1 MIESIQR
8 NAPQFKQKH
17 MQSITLKAPAKINLA
32 LRVGNRRA
40 DGFHEIRSLMQAI
53 SLYDEITISITEPGS
68 VEEFFFID
76 GPQSERVPTNY
87 KDNLTFLAVALIR
100 ENYPDIPSVKVDLIK
115 NIPVGAGLGGGSSDA
130 AAALIGMNR
139 LFNLGFD
146 RAMLTKLGAALGSD
160 VPFFFSSGSAL
171 VSGRGEIIEEIE
183 LPLDYHLALITPPER
198 VSTTEAYR
206 VLNRPQS
213 AERDD
218 DTGLTLFEGAS
229 TFYGSGTISDLLP
242 ALLGSGNDF
251 EDKFLEVNGLQNSA
265 EGVAESLGLIRKQFR
280 SLGSRLTRLS
290 GSGSAVFGIF
300 DSAVPH
306 ERLQAVLRE
315 GWLAHSAR
323 PISLP
328 ADSSP

>member
-1 MIESIQR
+1 M
-8 NAPQFKQKH
+8 
-17 MQSITLKAPAKINLA
+17 
-32 LRVGNRRA
+32 
-40 DGFHEIRSLMQAI
+40 
-53 SLYDEITISITEPGS
+53 
-68 VEEFFFID
+68 
-76 GPQSERVPTNY
+76 
-87 KDNLTFLAVALIR
+87 TFLAVALIR

-130 AAALIGMNR
+130 AATLIGMNR
-139 LFNLGFD
+139 LFNLEFD

-206 VLNRPQS
+206 ILNRPQS
-213 AERDD
+213 AERDE

-251 EDKFLEVNGLQNSA
+251 EDKFLEVNDLQNSA